1 MPEVFALWRK
11 PLPRTLP
18 VQAFS
23 PGPFSPRLFLGCV
36 RAIPPEREARNRK
49 PQRGLPAMRFFA
61 CQEDPGRGI
70 MLGNPMAAVCVPR
83 RKGRAGM
90 KSFVCAAK
98 AIVPILFAYVFVGIA
113 FSLMMMKAGYGLVWI
128 VLSSVFVYAGS
139 MQIVMVTLLTA
150 GAPLAV
156 VAVTALF
163 VNARHL
169 FYGLSFLDEFRAV
182 GREKGGWWRYP
193 YMALTL
199 TDEAYSVLC
208 SLQTV
213 PEGCDRH
220 KVQFYVLLLCH
231 LLWVASCTAG
241 AALGGILN
249 GNMAGIEFSATAFF
263 TAVVVNQWKESRSHI
278 PALVGLCSAVLFYF
292 VAGPDGMILPA
303 LSLSMVTL
311 LLFKNRIP
319 AALPE
324 DCHE

>member
-1 MPEVFALWRK
+1 
-11 PLPRTLP
+11 
-18 VQAFS
+18 
-23 PGPFSPRLFLGCV
+23 
-36 RAIPPEREARNRK
+36 
-49 PQRGLPAMRFFA
+49 MR
-61 CQEDPGRGI
+61 
-70 MLGNPMAAVCVPR
+70 GNPKAAVTVPR
-83 RKGRAGM
+83 RKGRNGM

-98 AIVPILFAYVFVGIA
+98 AMIPIVFAYVFVGIA
-113 FSLMMMKAGYGLVWI
+113 FSLMMTRAGYGLLWV

-156 VAVTALF
+156 VAVTTLF

-169 FYGLSFLDEFRAV
+169 FYGLSFLDDFRAV
-182 GREKGGWWRYP
+182 GREKGGWWKYP

-208 SLQTV
+208 SLKTV

-220 KVQFYVLLLCH
+220 KVQFDVLLLCH
-231 LLWVASCTAG
+231 LLWVASCAAG
-241 AALGGILN
+241 AALGSVLD

-303 LSLSMVTL
+303 LSVIMVTL
-311 LLFKNRIP
+311 LLFKDRIP